1 MRTDVSEPLVA
12 AGDAVSSW
20 ASSVLAAWGPS
31 ADALYLATSEAGARE
46 SLAFWT
52 AARATGFAFAAP
64 GAFPYTLANAP
75 AGRIGTAL
83 GIRGPSVTI
92 LGTFDD
98 ALEAA
103 SDDLADGLCTRA
115 LVVHLDPVT
124 PATTADPGPTS
135 WRLVHTVLTS
145 TSTST
150 AATFTAPTATVATAT
165 VVAGSA
171 LVPELDTAGVH
182 LRLR

>member
-1 MRTDVSEPLVA
+1 MRTDVSEPLA
-12 AGDAVSSW
+12 AVGDAVSSW
-20 ASSVLAAWGPS
+20 ASSVLAAGGPS
-31 ADALYLATSEAGARE
+31 ADALYLATSEAGAQE
-46 SLAFWT
+46 SLAFWA
-52 AARATGFAFAAP
+52 AARETGFALAAP

-103 SDDLADGLCTRA
+103 ADDVADGLCARP

-124 PATTADPGPTS
+124 PATSPNPAPTP
-135 WRLVHTVLTS
+135 WRLRHMLITGDS
-145 TSTST
+145 D
-150 AATFTAPTATVATAT
+150 AAEIHASVAIDA
-165 VVAGSA
+165 
-171 LVPELDTAGVH
+171 
-182 LRLR
+182 

>member
-12 AGDAVSSW
+12 AGDAVSAW

-46 SLAFWT
+46 SLAFWA

-115 LVVHLDPVT
+115 LVVHLDPVVPARSAT
-124 PATTADPGPTS
+124 PAPTV
-135 WRLVHTVLTS
+135 WNLRHVLVTRDHV
-145 TSTST
+145 
-150 AATFTAPTATVATAT
+150 ATERRATAPIKA
-165 VVAGSA
+165 
-171 LVPELDTAGVH
+171 
-182 LRLR
+182 

>member
-1 MRTDVSEPLVA
+1 MRTDVSAPLVA

-20 ASSVLAAWGPS
+20 ASSVLAAWGPG

-46 SLAFWT
+46 ALAFWA
-52 AARATGFAFAAP
+52 AARATGFALAAP

-83 GIRGPSVTI
+83 GIRGPSVTL

-98 ALEAA
+98 ALAA
-103 SDDLADGLCTRA
+103 ATDDLADGLCTRP

-124 PATTADPGPTS
+124 PALTVTPAPTP
-135 WRLVHTVLTS
+135 WRLTHTVLTP
-145 TSTST
+145 TSRECYPS
-150 AATFTAPTATVATAT
+150 APSAT
-165 VVAGSA
+165 VVAGA
-171 LVPELDTAGVH
+171 LE
-182 LRLR
+182 R